1 MPRNQKPK
9 SPLGAILQS
18 LKNDIPRSSL
28 DNAIERAAGE
38 PGAPVA
44 PSIAAK
50 PAALTPGAQQAPT
63 GGQGQNGNRNG
74 QHRRGGRGHG
84 GQGGN
89 RPPMAGGRPQG
100 APSAPGARPEGGAG
114 PRHGSRPSYQYPEH
128 KRRGKQPSQGEIGGH
143 REPAPKKRTGPMI
156 PPPEEGVYRII
167 PLGGVEEVGKNLTA
181 IETKDDIIVIDAGMQ
196 FAGDDTPGIDYIIP
210 NTTYL
215 EERKDK
221 IRAMFITH
229 GHLDHIG
236 GLPLVL
242 ARIGNPPVYS
252 RNLTVLL
259 MKKRQA
265 EFPHLPPLNAIVVNN
280 EDTITVGKMR
290 VKFFGVTHT
299 VPDSMGILLETPH
312 GWIVN
317 PGDYKL
323 DQVDGIVSDAEE
335 KQYSVFDHHKT
346 LLLMTDSTNVENEG
360 FALPEIKV
368 HQGLE
373 RLIRA
378 NKGGRL
384 IIAAFASHITRLIK
398 IIEIAELL
406 GKKVVLEGRS
416 MKTNMEVSIEAGL
429 LKPKPDTLITLD
441 EMDNF
446 PPDRIIML
454 MTGAQGEEFAALNR
468 AAQKTHKK
476 FILKKNDTIILSASI
491 VPGNEVQV
499 AKMKDGL
506 ARQGVNIV
514 TYRTSGEDYVHA
526 TGHGNRED
534 IKWLHRKVNEKFFI
548 PIHGSHYMLQSHKR
562 LAHEL
567 GIPDANIVVPDN
579 GSIIEIS
586 ADGTKMTLRK
596 EKAPSGLMMVDGFT
610 VGDEQEVVIRDRQM
624 LAQDGMFVIVAT
636 IDQKTGK
643 LLKSP
648 DIISRGFVYL
658 KESQDLLH
666 EARQIVK
673 RSLEENSGGPMPINF
688 EVLRGTLGDNL
699 SKFLF
704 QKTAKRPLVIPVLLA
719 V

>member
-1 MPRNQKPK
+1 MPRQQKPK

-18 LKNDIPRSSL
+18 LKNDPSGTTKPSLQPTTNAATTPRP
-28 DNAIERAAGE
+28 AHGPRRPHHR
-38 PGAPVA
+38 PGGSNIQR
-44 PSIAAK
+44 PSNHPQHAH
-50 PAALTPGAQQAPT
+50 PSHT
-63 GGQGQNGNRNG
+63 GGKPSPQKS
-74 QHRRGGRGHG
+74 GG
-84 GQGGN
+84 
-89 RPPMAGGRPQG
+89 P
-100 APSAPGARPEGGAG
+100 
-114 PRHGSRPSYQYPEH
+114 SRPSYQYPKFEH
-128 KRRGKQPSQGEIGGH
+128 KRRGGKPSEHGH
-143 REPAPKKRTGPMI
+143 RAPSADKKPSKKSGPTI

-196 FAGDDTPGIDYIIP
+196 FASDDTPGIDYIIP

-242 ARIGNPPVYS
+242 SRIGNPPVYS
-252 RNLTVLL
+252 RKLTVLL
-259 MKKRQA
+259 MKKRQS
-265 EFPHLPPLNAIVVNN
+265 EFPHLPELNAIVVEN
-280 EDTITVGKMR
+280 DSVITVGKMR

-312 GWIVN
+312 GYIVN

-323 DQVDGIVSDAEE
+323 DQIDGIVTESEE
-335 KQYSVFDHHKT
+335 KEYSIFDKNKT

-368 HQGLE
+368 HQGLD

-384 IIAAFASHITRLIK
+384 IIAAFASHITRLIR
-398 IIEIAELL
+398 IIEIAEEL

-429 LKPKPDTLITLD
+429 LKPKKDTIISI
-441 EMDNF
+441 EEIDNY
-446 PPDRIIML
+446 PPDRIILL

-476 FILKKNDTIILSASI
+476 FQLKKNDTIILSASI
-491 VPGNEVQV
+491 VPGNEVAV

-534 IKWLHRKVNEKFFI
+534 IKGLHRKVNEKFFI

-562 LAHEL
+562 LVHEL
-567 GIPDANIVVPDN
+567 GLIPDANVIVPDN

-586 ADGTKMTLRK
+586 ADGEKMTLRK
-596 EKAPSGLMMVDGFT
+596 EKAASGLMMVDGFT

-624 LAQDGMFVIVAT
+624 LAQDGMFVIVAS
-636 IDQKTGK
+636 IDAKTGK
-643 LLKSP
+643 LKKSP

-673 RSLEENSGGPMPINF
+673 RSVEENTGGMIPVNF

>member
-1 MPRNQKPK
+1 MPRPQKPR
-9 SPLGAILQS
+9 SPLDAILQS
-18 LKNDIPRSSL
+18 LKSDMS
-28 DNAIERAAGE
+28 
-38 PGAPVA
+38 
-44 PSIAAK
+44 PSN
-50 PAALTPGAQQAPT
+50 T
-63 GGQGQNGNRNG
+63 GGQTPNTTPISPNNSQTPSVPSSQNGQNRGPRRP
-74 QHRRGGRGHG
+74 HHRGG
-84 GQGGN
+84 GGN
-89 RPPMAGGRPQG
+89 RPPMQGGQG
-100 APSAPGARPEGGAG
+100 GQGG
-114 PRHGSRPSYQYPEH
+114 PRQSADPKSRFSRPSYQYPEH
-128 KRRGKQPSQGEIGGH
+128 KRRGKAPARPRTE
-143 REPAPKKRTGPMI
+143 ENTVNAAPKKRNGPVI
-156 PPPEEGVYRII
+156 PPPEAGVIRII
-167 PLGGVEEVGKNLTA
+167 PLGGVEEVGKNMTA
-181 IETKDDIIVIDAGMQ
+181 IEYNGDIIIIDAGMQ
-196 FAGDDTPGIDYIIP
+196 FANDDTPGIDYIIP

-236 GLPLVL
+236 GVPLVL
-242 ARIGNPPVYS
+242 SRIGNPPVYS
-252 RNLTVLL
+252 RKLSVLL

-265 EFPHLPPLNAIVVNN
+265 EFTHLPPLNAIMVERDEV
-280 EDTITVGKMR
+280 ITVGNGLR
-290 VKFFGVTHT
+290 VRFFGVTHT
-299 VPDSMGILLETPH
+299 VPDSMGIIVETPH

-323 DQVDGIVSDAEE
+323 DQVDGIVSDDEE
-335 KQYSVFDHHKT
+335 KEYSIFDKNKT

-373 RLIRA
+373 RIIRA
-378 NKGGRL
+378 NKNGRL
-384 IIAAFASHITRLIK
+384 IIAAFASHITRLIR
-398 IIEIAELL
+398 IIQIAEEL

-429 LKPKPDTLITLD
+429 LLPKKDTLIQI
-441 EMDNF
+441 EEVDNY
-446 PPDRIIML
+446 PPDRVIIL

-476 FILKKNDTIILSASI
+476 FSLKKNDTIILSASI

-514 TYRTSGEDYVHA
+514 TYRTSGEDYIHA

-534 IKWLHRKVNEKFFI
+534 IKWLHNKVNEKFFI
-548 PIHGSHYMLQSHKR
+548 PIHGHHHMLQSHRR
-562 LAHEL
+562 LALEA
-567 GIPDANIVVPDN
+567 GIPESNVIVPDN

-586 ADGTKMTLRK
+586 ADGQKMTLRK
-596 EKAPSGLMMVDGFT
+596 EKAPAGLMMVDGFT

-643 LLKSP
+643 LKKSP

-658 KESQDLLH
+658 KESQELLH

-673 RSLEENSGGPMPINF
+673 TTLEDNSNMQPANF
-688 EVLRGTLGDNL
+688 ELLRSELGDNL

>member
-1 MPRNQKPK
+1 MRNQKPK

-18 LKNDIPRSSL
+18 LKNNPNANIGATKIHPLNATPRRTMQRGPFVP
-28 DNAIERAAGE
+28 NH
-38 PGAPVA
+38 GAPRPSGA
-44 PSIAAK
+44 PMSTRQ
-50 PAALTPGAQQAPT
+50 PTLTPG
-63 GGQGQNGNRNG
+63 GQPG
-74 QHRRGGRGHG
+74 
-84 GQGGN
+84 
-89 RPPMAGGRPQG
+89 
-100 APSAPGARPEGGAG
+100 PSRT
-114 PRHGSRPSYQYPEH
+114 SRPSYQYPKFEH
-128 KRRGKQPSQGEIGGH
+128 KRNTKKGGH
-143 REPAPKKRTGPMI
+143 SSNRPSHPPHQTNPRKRSGPII

-242 ARIGNPPVYS
+242 SRIGNPPVYS
-252 RNLTVLL
+252 RKLTVLL

-265 EFPHLPPLNAIVVNN
+265 EFPQLPELNAIIVEN
-280 EDTITVGKMR
+280 ESVITAGNMR
-290 VKFFGVTHT
+290 VRFFGVTHT

-323 DQVDGIVSDAEE
+323 DQIDGIVTDSEE
-335 KQYSVFDHHKT
+335 KEYSIFDKNKT

-368 HQGLE
+368 HQGLD

-398 IIEIAELL
+398 IIEIAEEL
-406 GKKVVLEGRS
+406 GKKVILEGRS

-429 LKPKPDTLITLD
+429 LKPKPDTIIPI
-441 EMDNF
+441 EEIDNY
-446 PPDRIIML
+446 PPDRIIIL

-476 FILKKNDTIILSASI
+476 FTLKKNDTIILSASI

-526 TGHGNRED
+526 TGHGNKED

-562 LAHEL
+562 LALEI
-567 GIPDANIVVPDN
+567 GIPESNIVVPDN

-586 ADGTKMTLRK
+586 ADGQKISLRK
-596 EKAPSGLMMVDGFT
+596 EKAASGLMMVDGFT

-624 LAQDGMFVIVAT
+624 LAQDGMFVVVAT
-636 IDQKTGK
+636 IDNKTGK
-643 LLKSP
+643 LRKSP

-658 KESQDLLH
+658 KESQELLH
-666 EARQIVK
+666 EVRQIVK
-673 RSLEENSGGPMPINF
+673 TTIEEDSKGLQPVNF
-688 EVLRGTLGDNL
+688 ELLRGTLGDNL
-699 SKFLF
+699 SRFLF
-704 QKTAKRPLVIPVLLA
+704 QKTAKRPLVIPVLLS